1 MCYLGTAFC
10 RYFIQ
15 SHCQLT
21 QMCVT
26 LALAGLVCKYTVTAG
41 AFFVAAAC
49 ACGWHPT
56 ARLVF
61 PYEPLLAE
69 KR

>member
-1 MCYLGTAFC
+1 
-10 RYFIQ
+10 
-15 SHCQLT
+15 
-21 QMCVT
+21 MCVT